1 MGCGAVCGSV
11 QCGSVVGSGAGRCAM
26 DEQDKEIWAW
36 TIGGIAVM
44 LAAPTVIGFL
54 AYWFMRLFDFGWE
67 LAAGI

>member
-1 MGCGAVCGSV
+1 
-11 QCGSVVGSGAGRCAM
+11 M

-54 AYWFMRLFDFGWE
+54 AYWVMRLFDFGWE